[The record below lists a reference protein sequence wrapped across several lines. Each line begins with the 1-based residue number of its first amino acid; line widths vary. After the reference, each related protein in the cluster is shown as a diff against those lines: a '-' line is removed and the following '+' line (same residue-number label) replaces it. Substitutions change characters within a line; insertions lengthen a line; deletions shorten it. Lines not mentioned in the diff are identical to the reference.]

1 MVDESLAENG
11 IILGQGDIEAGIEHC
26 GAVIFEHAK
35 KELNVDLTNEQYA
48 EFKFECY
55 MPTMLAFYQTLP
67 EVFRADCKKSSI
79 SSNSVKKAPGC
90 LLPILVLLTLLISV
104 IVIVTL

>member
-1 MVDESLAENG
+1 MKFMLLSVFLDYECSNSTCNLP
-11 IILGQGDIEAGIEHC
+11 
-26 GAVIFEHAK
+26 VIFEHAK